1 MPKGFKN
8 SPYIIAPE
16 FQPDI
21 HHIYGALGTGRDN
34 NPAKLSADCQLYIAH
49 NQIVPRALMI
59 NT

>member
-49 NQIVPRALMI
+49 NQIVPAP
-59 NT
+59 